1 MHNPLDHALALLLD
15 GRLCLLVQ
23 RVEQLE
29 EVVPP
34 LVRPRRLDGDGL
46 QDGLASLET
55 LNLNKNRLGSLPAGV
70 FAGLGS
76 LKTLRLQQNPSLR
89 GTRRP
94 TRCA

>member
-1 MHNPLDHALALLLD
+1 MNLVELDLAD
-15 GRLCLLVQ
+15 TG
-23 RVEQLE
+23 LE
-29 EVVPP
+29 SLPAGVF
-34 LVRPRRLDGDGL
+34 
-46 QDGLASLET
+46 DGLASLET